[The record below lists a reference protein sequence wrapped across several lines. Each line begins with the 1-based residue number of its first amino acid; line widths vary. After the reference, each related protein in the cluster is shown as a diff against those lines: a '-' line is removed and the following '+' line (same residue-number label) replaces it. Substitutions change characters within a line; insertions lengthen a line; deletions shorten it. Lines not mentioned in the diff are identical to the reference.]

1 MTVKTRGTATQAARR
16 TGTVVILRPTTT
28 SHPAI
33 LGKGRHSNI
42 QGCHRA
48 RATHPTTHQARAL
61 LLAMGTHPPLNLVIR
76 VILEVLPVDRNS
88 TLEDTLTQ
96 AGLQVGT
103 LTEEGHTEDIHLGQA
118 TLGRQEVPLLL
129 LAQPRHPHTLLLHNP
144 TSNTRRVWALGMGR
158 PLGPVPT
165 QAPWPPRVPG

>member
-1 MTVKTRGTATQAARR
+1 M
-16 TGTVVILRPTTT
+16 VILRPTTT

-33 LGKGRHSNI
+33 LDKGRHSNI
-42 QGCHRA
+42 QGCRRA

-61 LLAMGTHPPLNLVIR
+61 LLAMDTHPPLNQVIR

-103 LTEEGHTEDIHLGQA
+103 LIEEGHTEDIHLGQA
-118 TLGRQEVPLLL
+118 TLGRQEVHLLL